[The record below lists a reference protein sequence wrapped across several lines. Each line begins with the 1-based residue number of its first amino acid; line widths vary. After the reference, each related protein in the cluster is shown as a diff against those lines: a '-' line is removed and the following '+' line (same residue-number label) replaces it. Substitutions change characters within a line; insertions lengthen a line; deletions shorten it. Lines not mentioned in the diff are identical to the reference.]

1 MSANWTHTTLGAI
14 ADGTNGAVDGP
25 FGSNLKASSYSKSGI
40 PVIRGSN
47 LSIGLSRFDS
57 SEFVYVKDETLE
69 RLKRSECLPGD
80 IIFTKKGTL
89 GQTGFISNDLKYK
102 KYLLSSNQMRL
113 RVNTSIADP
122 EYVYY
127 WVSSNESIEK
137 IKRDSE
143 FTGVPKI
150 NLDYLKKFPIKLP
163 KLAIQKS
170 TANVLRSIDNKINL
184 NTQTNQTME
193 SIAQAIFKSWFVDFE
208 PVKAKMAVL
217 ADGGTRE
224 QAELAAMGAI
234 SGKGE
239 AELAQ
244 LQQQNPE
251 HYQQLAETAALF
263 PSAMVESELGEIP
276 EGWDISSVE
285 QQYKVE
291 MGQSPKGESY
301 NENGHGTLFYQ
312 GRAEFGTRFPTPRLF
327 TTEPKKFASRG
338 DILMSVRAP
347 VGDLNIANNACCIGR
362 GLAALNHKLGGTSFA
377 YYELKSLHHVFD
389 RFNGEGTVFGSINQK
404 DLKSISVIKP
414 SAELVY
420 QFRQAVESIDS
431 QIYFN
436 ASQNVSLANL
446 RDTLLPKLL
455 SGEIDLSDIQ
465 SEVA

>member
-1 MSANWTHTTLGAI
+1 
-14 ADGTNGAVDGP
+14 
-25 FGSNLKASSYSKSGI
+25 
-40 PVIRGSN
+40 
-47 LSIGLSRFDS
+47 
-57 SEFVYVKDETLE
+57 
-69 RLKRSECLPGD
+69 
-80 IIFTKKGTL
+80 
-89 GQTGFISNDLKYK
+89 
-102 KYLLSSNQMRL
+102 
-113 RVNTSIADP
+113 
-122 EYVYY
+122 
-127 WVSSNESIEK
+127 
-137 IKRDSE
+137 
-143 FTGVPKI
+143 
-150 NLDYLKKFPIKLP
+150 
-163 KLAIQKS
+163 
-170 TANVLRSIDNKINL
+170 
-184 NTQTNQTME
+184 
-193 SIAQAIFKSWFVDFE
+193 
-208 PVKAKMAVL
+208 
-217 ADGGTRE
+217 
-224 QAELAAMGAI
+224 MGAI